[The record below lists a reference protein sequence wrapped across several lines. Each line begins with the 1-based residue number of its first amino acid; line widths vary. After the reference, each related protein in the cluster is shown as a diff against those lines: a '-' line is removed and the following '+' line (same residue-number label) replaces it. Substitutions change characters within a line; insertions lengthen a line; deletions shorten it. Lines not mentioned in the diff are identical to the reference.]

1 MSSILTLLFFGLI
14 LSFAFSLI
22 IRVLSFIGL
31 GFIVRFFYSGIFFS
45 EEALYNQHVIWNK
58 PIFRFTIAMAVMI
71 TVVFICM
78 EIVGMDQPP
87 FQWLGLYTYVAYGLF
102 CFGLVAVRRN
112 NGGSNVKIS
121 KIKRHQGFEIKESNT
136 KGIIQIAN
144 PARGIF
150 ICGGAGSGKTAS
162 IIRPIIQQAGKLDYT
177 GIIYDFKF
185 PSLAKEIAGSYQ
197 NSLIKQYYINFS
209 DLNHSHRVNPIAPEI
224 IKNASYARDAA
235 KALLYNLDFKAA
247 SNRDYWVQ
255 SSESLITGVIWYL
268 RANYPQYCS
277 LPHAIA
283 MVLKYQPKALL
294 EKISQDPQA
303 QVLVASI
310 TSSIENEKQL
320 SGIFSTVQN
329 YLSQLATPE
338 LFWVLSANN
347 VNLDLNNSNS
357 KGVLTIGNDPSLSGV
372 YAPVISLIISSA
384 LKMMNQQNKEKSIVL
399 LDEAPTL
406 FIPNFHQ
413 IPATARENKIA
424 TIYAVQDIAQMQGMM
439 NRDQSE
445 MIISNLGTQF
455 YGRTTNVTT
464 ADRASRLFGK
474 YEAEFQSSS
483 KGVNMNDGG
492 NSYNTGQ
499 SVSFQQRERLPAQE
513 VMSFNTGEFCGI
525 VADGN
530 LKEFRSHLQ
539 MVQSKATDIPQI
551 ENVSDFSIKSNFEE
565 IGRTVLSF

>member
-1 MSSILTLLFFGLI
+1 MNTFLILPFFGLI
-14 LSFAFSLI
+14 LAFPFMI
-22 IRVLSFIGL
+22 ITRILSFVGL
-31 GFIVRFFYSGIFFS
+31 GFISRLFYSGIFFNDY
-45 EEALYNQHVIWNK
+45 ALYNQHVIWNK
-58 PIFRFTIAMAVMI
+58 PIFRFTIAMTVMLLL
-71 TVVFICM
+71 VFIILTTFDM
-78 EIVGMDQPP
+78 KQPP
-87 FQWLGLYTYVAYGLF
+87 FQWLGLYTYISYGIY
-102 CFGLVAVRRN
+102 CFGLLFVGRSRTV
-112 NGGSNVKIS
+112 NVKS
-121 KIKRHQGFEIKESNT
+121 PVIKGHQGFEIKENGT
-136 KGIIQIAN
+136 NGIIQIAN
-144 PARGIF
+144 PSRGVF

-162 IIRPIIQQAGKLDYT
+162 IIRPIIQQAGQSDYT
-177 GIIYDFKF
+177 GIVYDFKF
-185 PSLAKEIAGSYQ
+185 PSLAREIAGSYK

-209 DLNHSHRVNPIAPEI
+209 DLDHSHRVNPIAPEI

-235 KALLYNLDFKAA
+235 KALLFNLDFKAA

-268 RANYPQYCS
+268 RTNYPQYCS

-294 EKISQDPQA
+294 EKISQDSQA

-310 TSSIENEKQL
+310 TSSIDNEKQL

-357 KGVLTIGNDPSLSGV
+357 KGILTIGNDPSLSGV

-474 YEAEFQSSS
+474 YEAQFQSSS
-483 KGVNMNDGG
+483 QGVNTNEGR
-492 NSYNTGQ
+492 NSYNTGE
-499 SVSFQQRERLPAQE
+499 STSFQQRERLPAQE

-530 LKEFRSHLQ
+530 IKEFRSNLR
-539 MVQSKATDIPQI
+539 MVESKATDIPQI
-551 ENVSDFSIKSNFEE
+551 EHVSVFSIKSNFEE
-565 IGRTVLSF
+565 IGRTVLNL